1 MTTRRSFIQQ
11 SSLLALAATLP
22 FSASKRYKMGYS
34 AITWNGNDEQAI
46 QDIANLGFKGIQ
58 LRANCYPVY
67 KDNPAVLK
75 EKIDAAKLNLVMF
88 SSGNV
93 EIDPAKEA
101 ATIEQHVNHAK
112 FVKALGGTSIQL
124 TNSLRKK
131 GELPTEAQLVR
142 LAEVMNEIGKRTKEI
157 GIQTTYHNHMSQF
170 GETPEEVDILVKNMN
185 PAYARLLLDVAHYFQ
200 GGGNPA
206 EAVLKYKDVI
216 HSFHIKDVEAPIKG
230 QESNPKSYKFVEL
243 GQGKVNLE
251 EVFKNMEKIKFSGW
265 AIVEL
270 DSVPDKSRTPK
281 ECGEISKSFLSSKVG
296 YTFY

>member
-22 FSASKRYKMGYS
+22 FSAPKRFKMGYS
-34 AITWNGNDEQAI
+34 AITWNGKDEQAI
-46 QDIANLGFKGIQ
+46 IDIADLGFKGIQ
-58 LRANCYPVY
+58 LRANAYPVY

-93 EIDPAKEA
+93 EIDPEKEA

-131 GELPTEAQLVR
+131 GELPTEAQLIR

-157 GIQTTYHNHMSQF
+157 GIQTTYHNHMNQF
-170 GETPEEVDILVKNMN
+170 GETPEEVDILVKHMN

-216 HSFHIKDVEAPIKG
+216 HSFHIKDVETPIKG

-270 DSVPDKSRTPK
+270 DGVPDKSKTPK
-281 ECGEISKSFLSSKVG
+281 ECGEISKNFLSSKVG
-296 YTFY
+296 YSF

>member
-22 FSASKRYKMGYS
+22 FYAPKRFKMGYS
-34 AITWNGNDEQAI
+34 AITWNGKDEQAI
-46 QDIANLGFKGIQ
+46 IDIADLGFKGIQ
-58 LRANCYPVY
+58 LRDNSYPVY

-93 EIDPAKEA
+93 EIDPEKET

-131 GELPTEAQLVR
+131 GELPTEAQLIR

-157 GIQTTYHNHMSQF
+157 GIQTTYHNHMNQF
-170 GETPEEVDILVKNMN
+170 GETPEEVDILVKHMN

-216 HSFHIKDVEAPIKG
+216 HSFHIKDVETPIKG

-251 EVFKNMEKIKFSGW
+251 EVFKNIEKIKFNGW

-270 DSVPDKSRTPK
+270 DAVPDKSRSPK
-281 ECGEISKSFLSSKVG
+281 ECGEISKNFLSSKVG
-296 YTFY
+296 YTF

>member
-22 FSASKRYKMGYS
+22 FYAPKRFKMGYS
-34 AITWNGNDEQAI
+34 AITWNGKDEQAI
-46 QDIANLGFKGIQ
+46 IDIADLGFKGIQ
-58 LRANCYPVY
+58 LRANSYPVY

-93 EIDPAKEA
+93 EIDPEKET

-131 GELPTEAQLVR
+131 GELPTEAQLIR

-157 GIQTTYHNHMSQF
+157 GIQTTYHNHMNQF
-170 GETPEEVDILVKNMN
+170 GETPEEVDILVKHMN

-216 HSFHIKDVEAPIKG
+216 HSFHIKDVETPIKG

-251 EVFKNMEKIKFSGW
+251 EVFKNIEKIKFNGW

-270 DSVPDKSRTPK
+270 DAVPDKSRSPK
-281 ECGEISKSFLSSKVG
+281 ECGEISKNFLSSKVG
-296 YTFY
+296 YTF

>member
-22 FSASKRYKMGYS
+22 FSAPKRFKMGYS
-34 AITWNGNDEQAI
+34 AITWNGKDEQAI
-46 QDIANLGFKGIQ
+46 IDIADLGFKGIQ
-58 LRANCYPVY
+58 LRANAYPVY

-93 EIDPAKEA
+93 EIDPEKEA

-131 GELPTEAQLVR
+131 GELPTEAQLIR

-157 GIQTTYHNHMSQF
+157 GIQTTYHNHMNQF
-170 GETPEEVDILVKNMN
+170 GETPEEVDILVKHMN

-216 HSFHIKDVEAPIKG
+216 HSFHIKDVETPIKG

-270 DSVPDKSRTPK
+270 DGVPDKSKMPK
-281 ECGEISKSFLSSKVG
+281 ECGEISKNFLSSKVG
-296 YTFY
+296 YTF

>member
-34 AITWNGNDEQAI
+34 AITWSGKDEQAI
-46 QDIANLGFKGIQ
+46 IDIADLGFKGIQ
-58 LRANCYPVY
+58 LRANAYPIY

-131 GELPTEAQLVR
+131 GELPTEAQLIR
-142 LAEVMNEIGKRTKEI
+142 LAQVMNEIGKRTKEI
-157 GIQTTYHNHMSQF
+157 GIQTTYHNHMNQF
-170 GETPEEVDILVKNMN
+170 GETPEEVDTLVKHMN
-185 PAYARLLLDVAHYFQ
+185 PSYARLLLDVAHYFQ

-216 HSFHIKDVEAPIKG
+216 HSFHIKDVETPIKG
-230 QESNPKSYKFVEL
+230 QESNPSSYKFVEL

-281 ECGEISKSFLSSKVG
+281 ECGQISKTFLSSKVG
-296 YTFY
+296 YTF

>member
-22 FSASKRYKMGYS
+22 FSAPKRFKMGYS
-34 AITWNGNDEQAI
+34 AITWNGKDEQAI
-46 QDIANLGFKGIQ
+46 IDIADLGFKGIQ
-58 LRANCYPVY
+58 LRANAYPVY

-93 EIDPAKEA
+93 EIDPEKEA
-101 ATIEQHVNHAK
+101 TTIEQHVNHAK

-131 GELPTEAQLVR
+131 GELPTEAQLIR

-157 GIQTTYHNHMSQF
+157 GIQTTYHNHMNQF
-170 GETPEEVDILVKNMN
+170 GETPEEVDILVKHMN

-216 HSFHIKDVEAPIKG
+216 HSFHIKDVETPIKG

-270 DSVPDKSRTPK
+270 DGVPDKSKTPK
-281 ECGEISKSFLSSKVG
+281 ECGEISKNFLSSKVG
-296 YTFY
+296 YTF

>member
-22 FSASKRYKMGYS
+22 FSAPKRFKMGYS
-34 AITWNGNDEQAI
+34 AITWNGKDEQAI
-46 QDIANLGFKGIQ
+46 IDIADLGFKGIQ
-58 LRANCYPVY
+58 LRANAYPVY

-93 EIDPAKEA
+93 EIDPEKEA

-131 GELPTEAQLVR
+131 GELPTEAQLIR

-157 GIQTTYHNHMSQF
+157 GIQTTYHNHMNQF
-170 GETPEEVDILVKNMN
+170 GETPEEVEILVKHMN

-216 HSFHIKDVEAPIKG
+216 HSFHIKDVETPIKG

-270 DSVPDKSRTPK
+270 DGVPDKSKTPK
-281 ECGEISKSFLSSKVG
+281 ECGEISKNFLSSTVG
-296 YTFY
+296 YSF

>member
-22 FSASKRYKMGYS
+22 FSAPKRFKMGYS
-34 AITWNGNDEQAI
+34 AITWNGKDEQAI
-46 QDIANLGFKGIQ
+46 IDIADLGFKGIQ
-58 LRANCYPVY
+58 LRANAYPVY

-93 EIDPAKEA
+93 EIDPEKEA

-131 GELPTEAQLVR
+131 GELPTEAQLIR

-157 GIQTTYHNHMSQF
+157 GIQTTYHNHMNQF
-170 GETPEEVDILVKNMN
+170 GETPEEVDILVKHMN

-216 HSFHIKDVEAPIKG
+216 HSFHIKDVETPIKG

-270 DSVPDKSRTPK
+270 DGVPDKSKTPK
-281 ECGEISKSFLSSKVG
+281 ECGEISKNFLSSKVG
-296 YTFY
+296 YTF

>member
-22 FSASKRYKMGYS
+22 FSAPKRFKMGYS
-34 AITWNGNDEQAI
+34 AITWNGKDEQAI
-46 QDIANLGFKGIQ
+46 IDIADLGFKGIQ
-58 LRANCYPVY
+58 LRANAYPVY

-93 EIDPAKEA
+93 EIDPEKEA

-131 GELPTEAQLVR
+131 GELPTEAQLIR

-157 GIQTTYHNHMSQF
+157 GIQTTYHNHMNQF
-170 GETPEEVDILVKNMN
+170 GETPEEVDILVKHMN

-216 HSFHIKDVEAPIKG
+216 HSFHIKDVETPIKG

-251 EVFKNMEKIKFSGW
+251 EVFKNMEKIKFLNSLYF
-265 AIVEL
+265 EL
-270 DSVPDKSRTPK
+270 
-281 ECGEISKSFLSSKVG
+281 
-296 YTFY
+296 

>member
-11 SSLLALAATLP
+11 SSFLALAATLP

-34 AITWNGNDEQAI
+34 AITWNGKDEQAI
-46 QDIANLGFKGIQ
+46 IDIADLGFKGIQ
-58 LRANCYPVY
+58 LRANSYPVY

-131 GELPTEAQLVR
+131 GELPTEAQLIR

-157 GIQTTYHNHMSQF
+157 GIQTTYHNHMNQF
-170 GETPEEVDILVKNMN
+170 GETPEEVDILVKHMN
-185 PAYARLLLDVAHYFQ
+185 PSYARLLLDVAHYFQ

-216 HSFHIKDVEAPIKG
+216 HSFHIKDVESPIKG
-230 QESNPKSYKFVEL
+230 QESNPTAYKFVEL

-281 ECGEISKSFLSSKVG
+281 ECGQISKTFLSSKVG
-296 YTFY
+296 YTF